1 MAGTLTRQ
9 PLTAR
14 AIVASMPDL
23 ATTFVPGA
31 GGGRTRLAGPELCLT
46 GH

>member
-1 MAGTLTRQ
+1 MAGIVTRQ

-14 AIVASMPDL
+14 AIVVVMPTLDM
-23 ATTFVPGA
+23 AFVTGA
-31 GGGRTRLAGPELCLT
+31 GGGRSRRAGPGLCLT

>member
-1 MAGTLTRQ
+1 MAGIVTRQ

-14 AIVASMPDL
+14 AIVAVMPTL
-23 ATTFVPGA
+23 VPTFVQGA
-31 GGGRTRLAGPELCLT
+31 GGGRSRLAGPGLCLT